1 MNSNMVKLSN
11 NELDNISGGKV
22 TDCLPTWEDVKASWH
37 PAFGVDGMIRTKFL
51 PKFWETAGAA
61 IWGSAILVLKK
72 GLDIFEENVR
82 KARKARKASK

>member
-22 TDCLPTWEDVKASWH
+22 TDCLPTWEDFKASWN
-37 PAFGVDGMIRTKFL
+37 PVFGEKGMLHEKFS
-51 PKFWETAGAA
+51 PKFWETAGLAA
-61 IWGSAILVLKK
+61 WGGAILVLKK